1 MIALHGKY
9 NSANIMIDDLDQET
23 LSQIRSFL
31 DHPAFAGTYIAIMP
45 DAHAG
50 AGAVIGFTARRNDY
64 VIPNVVGVDIGCGV
78 LAYPLNARHIDFRS
92 LDRFIKTNIPSGFKI
107 RGANDS
113 LITGGKP
120 KDIFDRGMKGV
131 VGLAEETGQDMSR
144 VIGSVGTLGGGN
156 HFIEIDRSDEG
167 QYWLLIHSG
176 SRNFGLR
183 VANYYQNKAK
193 ELKPKTLGVP
203 RPAAEAHR
211 GLEYLPM
218 GRGGEEYL
226 EAMRTAQ
233 SYARLNRAVMAQVIL
248 TFFDQTEGDTEAIET
263 VHNYIS
269 LEDNI
274 IRKGAVSA
282 RAGERLIIPFN
293 MRDGVMVCRGKGSS
307 KWNYSAPHGAGRILS
322 RSQARKKLSLD
333 EFQEAMQGIYTS
345 TATRDT
351 IDEAPAAY
359 KSKDAIVKA
368 VAETVDIE
376 FFMKPVYN
384 FKAGGE

>member
-1 MIALHGKY
+1 LITLTGKY
-9 NSANIMIDDLDQET
+9 NTANVMIDDLDPVT
-23 LSQIRSFL
+23 SSQIRSFL

-78 LAYPLNARHIDFRS
+78 LAQPLETHHIDFAAF
-92 LDRFIKTNIPSGFKI
+92 DRFVKANVPSGFKI
-107 RGANDS
+107 RGTNDT
-113 LITGGKP
+113 LITGARP
-120 KDIFDRGMKGV
+120 KDFFGRGMQDTID
-131 VGLAEETGQDMSR
+131 LAEATGQEINK
-144 VIGSVGTLGGGN
+144 VIGSIGTLGGGN
-156 HFIEIDRSDEG
+156 HFIEIDRTDEG
-167 QYWLLIHSG
+167 KYWLLIHSG

-183 VANYYQNKAK
+183 VATHYQDQARQ
-193 ELKPKTLGVP
+193 LPHKTL
-203 RPAAEAHR
+203 PAVEGHR
-211 GLEYLPM
+211 GLEYLPV
-218 GRGGEEYL
+218 GRGAEEYL

-233 SYARLNRAVMAQVIL
+233 SYARLNRSVMAQVIL
-248 TFFDQTEGDTEAIET
+248 AFFDQSPGDTEAVET

-269 LEDNI
+269 YEDNI

-282 RAGERLIIPFN
+282 HQGERLIIPFN

-322 RSQARKKLSLD
+322 RSQARKQLSLN
-333 EFQEAMQGIYTS
+333 EFTESMQGIYTT
-345 TATRDT
+345 TANRDT
-351 IDEAPAAY
+351 IDEAPSAY
-359 KSKDAIVKA
+359 KDKDVIVKA
-368 VAETVDIE
+368 VSETVDIE